1 MWKYK
6 GKEVKSIEDLPE
18 NAHGFVYLIKNTV
31 TDKFYVGKKN
41 LVSVTN
47 KPLTKK
53 ELSEITDKRK
63 SKKKQVIKESNW
75 MSYWGSNK
83 ELLSDIK
90 EYGQDKFERTILKV
104 CFSKK
109 ELTYYEI
116 HQQCVYNVLITNSYN
131 DNILGKFYRK
141 DLHFP
146 DSGVIF
152 N

>member
-6 GKEVKSIEDLPE
+6 GKEVKSIEDLPK

-146 DSGVIF
+146 DSSVIF

>member
-6 GKEVKSIEDLPE
+6 GKKVESLEDLPE
-18 NAHGFVYLIKNTV
+18 NAHGFVYLIRNMV
-31 TDKFYVGKKN
+31 TDRFYVGKKN
-41 LVSVTN
+41 LLSVTN

-75 MSYWGSNK
+75 KSYYGSNK
-83 ELLSDIK
+83 ELLADIK
-90 EYGQDKFERTILKV
+90 KYGQDKFERTILKV

-131 DNILGKFYRK
+131 SNILGKFFPS
-141 DLHFP
+141 DLQP
-146 DSGVIF
+146 SD
-152 N
+152 

>member
-1 MWKYK
+1 MWKYGSK
-6 GKEVKSIEDLPE
+6 KVESLEDFPE
-18 NAHGFVYLIKNTV
+18 NAHGFVYHIKNTV
-31 TDKFYVGKKN
+31 TQKFYVGKKN
-41 LVSVTN
+41 LQSVTN

-53 ELSEITDKRK
+53 ELLEITDKRK

-75 MSYWGSNK
+75 KSYWGSNK

-90 EYGQDKFERTILKV
+90 EYGEDKFEKTILKV

-116 HQQCVYNVLITNSYN
+116 HYQCVHNVLTTNSYN

-141 DLHFP
+141 DLHLP
-146 DSGVIF
+146 G
-152 N
+152 

>member
-6 GKEVKSIEDLPE
+6 GKEVKTLEDLPE
-18 NAHGFVYLIKNTV
+18 NAHGFVYLIENTV
-31 TDKFYVGKKN
+31 TKKFYVGKKN
-41 LVSVTN
+41 LLSVTN

-90 EYGQDKFERTILKV
+90 EYGQDKFERSILKV

-116 HQQCVYNVLITNSYN
+116 HFQCKHDVLTENSYN

-141 DLHFP
+141 DLHLP
-146 DSGVIF
+146 G
-152 N
+152 

>member
-6 GKEVKSIEDLPE
+6 GKKVESLEDLPE
-18 NAHGFVYLIKNTV
+18 NAHGFVYLIRNMV
-31 TDKFYVGKKN
+31 TDRFYVGKKN
-41 LVSVTN
+41 LLSVTN

-75 MSYWGSNK
+75 KSYYGSNK
-83 ELLSDIK
+83 ELLADIK

-131 DNILGKFYRK
+131 DNVLGKFFRK
-141 DLHFP
+141 DLLLP
-146 DSGVIF
+146 S
-152 N
+152 

>member
-6 GKEVKSIEDLPE
+6 GKKVKSLEDLPE
-18 NAHGFVYLIKNTV
+18 NAHGFVYLIKNMV
-31 TDKFYVGKKN
+31 TEKFYIGKKN
-41 LVSVTN
+41 LLSVTN

-75 MSYWGSNK
+75 KTYWGSNK
-83 ELLSDIK
+83 ELLADIK
-90 EYGQDKFERTILKV
+90 EHGQDKFERSILKV

-131 DNILGKFYRK
+131 DNVLGKFFRR
-141 DLHFP
+141 DLQIP
-146 DSGVIF
+146 D
-152 N
+152 